1 MDGPGVARLDPYLVD
16 FLDEVSL
23 DRTQV
28 AVEIVSLCLDAQ
40 AKPRSSEKRRMAKRN
55 RGAVPP

>member
-1 MDGPGVARLDPYLVD
+1 MDGPGVVRLDPDLIS

-28 AVEIVSLCLDAQ
+28 AFEIVASIWALEREVQ
-40 AKPRSSEKRRMAKRN
+40 
-55 RGAVPP
+55 VF